1 MKNLLK
7 ISMLCLVAMATGK
20 AAAQGACSVAYT
32 TVNNWGSGAQLKV
45 SLTNTG
51 AAKTNWELCWTYA
64 GNDTI
69 NNLWDGTYTQS
80 GKNVC
85 VKNAGYNGN
94 LPANGTASF
103 GFLVNNP
110 GAAPTAYTLNG
121 VACGGTPVSSVA
133 ASSAPS
139 SVASSTPRSSVASSA
154 VSSTSTTVASWLVD
168 GTASNFYFV
177 TVKKNALNVETGEN
191 LTFTQLQGTVAANGQ
206 ATLTIPLASL
216 STGVDVRN
224 TRMQTM
230 LFESSHLP
238 SLHFTTQ
245 LDLTAINAM
254 TVGSI
259 ATVAV
264 TGNLVLHG
272 VVKAITFDAMVV
284 KHAANNVSFSTRR
297 PILIN
302 STDFD
307 MNAGVEALR
316 AVVGVSTIG
325 EKVPVYFKIF
335 LTSNNPTNLP
345 ATTLPAAPNAPIS
358 LVGSVSNATGDAT
371 LNWSDVS
378 ANESGFLVRRKGI
391 DGRWVTEGN
400 VLANTST
407 FIDSLL
413 GAAGSHDYKVISY
426 INSVPSLPSTAV
438 TVIYNDNRSSAAS
451 VASSTASSTVSVAS
465 SRTSSSVVALNG
477 QQIFATQ
484 CAGCHLLSTSFPAQ
498 RNQALLSSYIQANMP
513 LGNVGSCGTDCA
525 NAVSTYLLSRFTTS
539 SSSVASSVRS
549 SVASSVSSVTFNGD
563 AAIGQQ
569 VFAGAGG
576 CTSCH
581 KDNDGDGRFTD
592 GVISFNVNAFTYQ
605 SMSKYAG
612 QGYTGTTVEDLSRFI
627 GANMLNNCTS
637 NNCQHLAAYLWSL
650 KGRDVNELAK
660 CTSTDPVFYGVRNV
674 KLLTSYEYN
683 NSLKMLFNRALPA
696 DYSSQNLAN
705 ADKVIGGL
713 PNHTTE
719 PVSETRLLSYKK
731 NAETLAEWAVT
742 NNAVTSLNCGDA
754 QSATCATSFLDNFA
768 NLAFRRPLTTEERT
782 EYTAI
787 LRSGTAGVRWAV
799 QTVLMSP
806 QFLYHTELG
815 VPVGTARTLT
825 WGRGTAFSQADS
837 TAYALD
843 PYEYASVLSYM
854 YTASGPDRTLLTA
867 AANGDLED
875 PTKLATQIDRMLDS
889 ALGRE
894 NVARF
899 AGLWLH
905 TDSVT
910 SVDRMN
916 NANFTQG
923 VKDSMAQE
931 VREIYKYVFYNNL
944 PVTDMYSGDFTM
956 LNSTLSSY
964 YGISGGGT
972 SATDFR
978 MVNTAASKRGG
989 VLASGAYMALNAHA
1003 GRTSPIK
1010 RAVHFRQDMLCQNI
1024 PLPSSFVDTTGE
1036 RDKAAARVQ
1045 VLMEAGSLNTVDFY
1059 DKQTNVP
1066 GTPCAQCHNA
1076 IINPLFA
1083 LDDFDHVGLI
1093 RQVVNGKV
1101 VQKALNSLGNEA
1113 GANTIEVGMVNNG
1126 GQLFGANGVG
1136 TVSFTAVNFEK
1147 DSGGPGLPF
1156 TGAKGLAKSIVANN
1170 LPGVDA
1176 CLINKSYRYAT
1187 GYSLS
1192 RVFQDDNAEKPLNT
1206 LQQNH
1211 FACVNDQLKT
1221 KLTASNRNPRAML
1234 KEIGMSN
1241 VTRFRR

>member
-7 ISMLCLVAMATGK
+7 ISMLCLVAMATGR

-32 TVNNWGSGAQLKV
+32 TVNNWGSGAQLNV
-45 SLTNTG
+45 TLTNTS
-51 AAKTNWELCWTYA
+51 AAKTSWELCWTYA
-64 GNDTI
+64 GNDVIT
-69 NNLWDGTYTQS
+69 NLWDGVKTQT

-85 VKNAGYNGN
+85 VKNAAHNGN
-94 LPANGTASF
+94 LPTNGTASF

-110 GAAPTAYTLNG
+110 GPAPTAYTLNG
-121 VACGGTPVSSVA
+121 VACGGTP

-139 SVASSTPRSSVASSA
+139 SVTSSTPRSSVASSA
-154 VSSTSTTVASWLVD
+154 VSSTPNTAARWLLD
-168 GTASNFYFV
+168 STASNFYFV
-177 TVKKNALNVETGEN
+177 TVKKNTTGVETGESQ
-191 LTFTQLQGTVAANGQ
+191 TFTELQGAVAANGQ
-206 ATLTIPLASL
+206 ATLTIPLASV
-216 STGVDVRN
+216 STGVDLRN
-224 TRMQTM
+224 TRLQTM
-230 LFESSHLP
+230 LFESNYLP

-245 LDLTAINAM
+245 LDLAAIDAM
-254 TVGSI
+254 AAGSMT
-259 ATVAV
+259 TVAV

-272 VVKAITFDAMVV
+272 VVKAITFDAMIF
-284 KHAANNVSFSTRR
+284 KHATNSVSFSTRR

-302 STDFD
+302 STDFE

-316 AVVGVSTIG
+316 AVMGLTAIG
-325 EKVPVYFKIF
+325 EKVPVYFKMF
-335 LTSNNPTNLP
+335 LTSDNPTNLP
-345 ATTLPAAPNAPIS
+345 AITLPAAPNAPVS
-358 LVGSVSNATGDAT
+358 LIGSVSNATGDAT

-378 ANESGFLVRRKGI
+378 ANETGFLVRRKGA

-400 VLANTST
+400 ALANTST
-407 FIDSLL
+407 FVDSLL
-413 GAAGSHDYKVISY
+413 GAPGFHDYKVISY
-426 INSVPSLPSTAV
+426 INSVPSLPTAPV
-438 TVIYNDNRSSAAS
+438 TLEYDDGRSSVAS
-451 VASSTASSTVSVAS
+451 VASSAASSIASSTVSVAS
-465 SRTSSSVVALNG
+465 SRASSSAVPLNG
-477 QQIFATQ
+477 QQIFANQ
-484 CAGCHLLSTSFPAQ
+484 CLSCHALTSNFPAQ
-498 RNQALLSSYIQANMP
+498 RNHALLSAYIDANMP
-513 LGNVGSCGTDCA
+513 LGNTASCDVNCA

-549 SVASSVSSVTFNGD
+549 SVASSVSSVTFTGD
-563 AAIGQQ
+563 AAIGEQ
-569 VFAGAGG
+569 VFMGSGG

-581 KDNDGDGRFTD
+581 KDTDGDGRFTD
-592 GVISFNVNAFTYQ
+592 GSVHFNVNEFTYQ

-612 QGYTGTTVEDLSRFI
+612 QGYTGTTVEDLSRFV
-627 GANMLNNCTS
+627 GAAMLNNCTS
-637 NNCQHLAAYLWSL
+637 NNCQHIAAYLWAQ
-650 KGRDVNELAK
+650 KGKDPTEIVK

-696 DYSSQNLAN
+696 DYSSPNLSN
-705 ADKVIGGL
+705 FDKMVAGL

-719 PVSETRLLSYKK
+719 PVSETRLLTYKK
-731 NAETLAEWAVT
+731 NAEALAEWAIT

-754 QSATCATSFLDNFA
+754 QSTTCASSFLDNFA
-768 NLAFRRPLTTEERT
+768 NLAFRRPLTAEERT

-787 LRSGTAGVRWAV
+787 LRSGANGVRWAV
-799 QTVLMSP
+799 QGVLMSP

-843 PYEYASVLSYM
+843 PYEYAAVLSYM
-854 YTASGPDRTLLTA
+854 YTASAPDRTLLTA

-875 PTKLATQIDRMLDS
+875 PVKLATQIDRLLDS
-889 ALGRE
+889 TLGRE

-905 TDSVT
+905 TDAVT
-910 SVDRMN
+910 AVTRMN

-944 PVTDMYSGDFTM
+944 PVTDMYTGDFTM

-964 YGISGGGT
+964 YGITGGGT
-972 SATDFR
+972 NATDFR

-1010 RAVHFRQDMLCQNI
+1010 RGVHFRQDMLCQNI
-1024 PLPSSFVDTTGE
+1024 PLPSSFEDTTGE
-1036 RDKAAARVQ
+1036 REKAAARVQ
-1045 VLMEAGSLNTVDFY
+1045 VLLDAGSLNTVDFY
-1059 DKQTNVP
+1059 DKQTNIP
-1066 GTPCAQCHNA
+1066 GTACAQCHNA

-1083 LDDFDHVGLI
+1083 MDDFDHVGLL

-1101 VQKALNSLGNEA
+1101 VQKALNSLGDEV
-1113 GANTIEVGMVNNG
+1113 GANTVEVGMVNNG
-1126 GQLFGANGVG
+1126 GSLFGADGVG
-1136 TVSFTAVNFEK
+1136 TVSFNAVNFEK
-1147 DSGGPGLPF
+1147 DSGAPGLPF
-1156 TGAKGLAKSIVANN
+1156 IGAKALGKTIVANN

-1192 RVFQDDNAEKPLNT
+1192 RVFQDETREKALNA
-1206 LQQNH
+1206 LQENH

-1221 KLTASNRNPRAML
+1221 KLSASNRNPRAML
-1234 KEIGMSN
+1234 KEIGMSR